1 MKQLLFIII
10 TFMFVSNVYAQ
21 SPAEILGK
29 GRVVS
34 SQYKSIEFTGSIRY
48 FHDIILVHEN
58 KVFSCSVDTF
68 NNEVDCKQMNEK

>member
-29 GRVVS
+29 GKVVS
-34 SQYKSIEFTGSIRY
+34 SQFSDMRRGWYHHIIVVYKNAVY
-48 FHDIILVHEN
+48 N
-58 KVFSCSVDTF
+58 CKVDTAD
-68 NNEVDCKQMNEK
+68 NEVWCTQVEQE